1 MCELGYPHRKQK
13 ENRTQR
19 TSSLYNSP
27 STICIYPKFEVLATA
42 LTERLGYER
51 CGFEVRVRPWV
62 AILFIFDRNAF
73 NNRSKISKCLKM
85 AATVYQRDSCIGASV
100 FWSCSLKWHG
110 RFETAVVGKLPI
122 LFLKIFF
129 FLLFAETPLIE
140 TSFAL
145 YGDVPR
151 IKCRNV

>member
-1 MCELGYPHRKQK
+1 MKGAGSRSGFDPGLRFCLFLIETLSITGQK
-13 ENRTQR
+13 
-19 TSSLYNSP
+19 
-27 STICIYPKFEVLATA
+27 F
-42 LTERLGYER
+42 
-51 CGFEVRVRPWV
+51 
-62 AILFIFDRNAF
+62 
-73 NNRSKISKCLKM
+73 SKCLKM

>member
-1 MCELGYPHRKQK
+1 MSSATLIGNKRKTEPK
-13 ENRTQR
+13 EV
-19 TSSLYNSP
+19 P
-27 STICIYPKFEVLATA
+27 CCTIPLLLFAYTRQLEVLATA

-62 AILFIFDRNAF
+62 AILFILIETLSITGQKF
-73 NNRSKISKCLKM
+73 SKCLKM

-100 FWSCSLKWHG
+100 FWSCSLKGHG